1 MAVAKNST
9 SRIRGI
15 IDCQKSVP
23 GDEPATRIGGTTEP
37 TRGRHR
43 AGGADVQKSAQQGS
57 CQRPTDKRN
66 AGRLDLCSLSINR
79 CASLFERDR
88 ASIGAEQQTSSA
100 LLSSSRAIS
109 RRDHS
114 YC

>member
-43 AGGADVQKSAQQGS
+43 ASGADVQESAQQGS

-66 AGRLDLCSLSINR
+66 GGRLDLCSLSINR
-79 CASLFERDR
+79 CASLSERDR
-88 ASIGAEQQTSSA
+88 ESIRDEQETPGPLLQSSCPV
-100 LLSSSRAIS
+100 S
-109 RRDHS
+109 RRDHG
-114 YC
+114 Y